1 GHTRPAHGSVLPW
14 RCPVNTFIVDLKNKP
29 GELAK
34 VTEAIAKQGIDITAF
49 SGSTCG
55 DSGSL
60 ALVTND
66 EAGTRRV
73 LGDGQWT
80 YRPVELVQASIPNRP
95 GSLAQVT
102 RRFAEAGVN
111 IEAAFPIGMTGGDV
125 QIAFATDNPSKA
137 KQAVGELVGTN
148 R

>member
-1 GHTRPAHGSVLPW
+1 MNA
-14 RCPVNTFIVDLKNKP
+14 FIVDLKNKP

-34 VTEAIAKQGIDITAF
+34 LTEAIAQQGIDITGF
-49 SGSTCG
+49 SGATCG

-73 LGDGQWT
+73 LGDGQWKVRT
-80 YRPVELVQASIPNRP
+80 IEVVETSLANRP
-95 GSLAQVT
+95 GSLAEVA
-102 RRFAEAGVN
+102 RRLAKAGVN
-111 IEAAFPIGMTGGDV
+111 IEAAFTTGMAGSNV
-125 QIAFATDNPSKA
+125 HVAFATDNPAKA
-137 KQAVGELVGTN
+137 KETLGELVGAPS

>member
-1 GHTRPAHGSVLPW
+1 
-14 RCPVNTFIVDLKNKP
+14 VNTFIVDLKNKP

-34 VTEAIAKQGIDITAF
+34 VTEAIAQKGIDITAF

-66 EAGTRRV
+66 EAGTGRA
-73 LGDGQWT
+73 LSEGQWKFHAI
-80 YRPVELVQASIPNRP
+80 ELVETSLANRP
-95 GSLAQVT
+95 GSLAEVT
-102 RRFAEAGVN
+102 RRLANAGVN
-111 IEAAFPIGMTGGDV
+111 IEAAFPTGMSGSNV
-125 QIAFATDNPSKA
+125 QVAFATDNPAKA
-137 KQAVGELVGTN
+137 KQALAELVGAST